1 MSDLIN
7 GAGCAQETGADV
19 NFQVK
24 ALIFDCD
31 GTVLDT
37 MQWYYP
43 GWEFVCGK
51 YNIEFSRKKFYSL
64 AGVPVAE
71 IFQTLLT
78 EQNITSVTI
87 EQLLLDKRAFVEQRR
102 KESVPGRIECVCDIV
117 KANHGKIPMGI
128 ASSGIKSHV
137 LTGLKENDMLQYF
150 DVVVTH
156 EEVPGRNKPLPDI
169 FLLTA
174 EKLKVEPKF
183 CRGFEDADVG
193 MESLRAAGMDAC
205 DVRKMEA
212 YPHKF

>member
-7 GAGCAQETGADV
+7 GAGCALETGADV

-24 ALIFDCD
+24 ALIFYCD
-31 GTVLDT
+31 DT
-37 MQWYYP
+37 
-43 GWEFVCGK
+43 
-51 YNIEFSRKKFYSL
+51 
-64 AGVPVAE
+64 VAE

-102 KESVPGRIECVCDIV
+102 KESVPGRIECVCEIV

-193 MESLRAAGMDAC
+193 MESLRAAEADSEVAK
-205 DVRKMEA
+205 RKSGA
-212 YPHKF
+212 LSKSAGRGSLIKSSGAGLATNLGGTA